1 MWGRFSFLS
10 AFAIAAAL
18 GGPLQNS
25 SEAKPSPSPTAQ
37 QTAVTQQM
45 RKIWPN
51 LPANQNPAQVARG
64 KALFESNC
72 SFCHGPEAT
81 GGNGGPDLV
90 RSVLV
95 NHDEHGNLIRPNV
108 RNGRPGKG
116 MPAFSNFTDAQ
127 IDDLIAFLHQRN
139 RDARIRFSYRIGNV
153 QTGNAAAG
161 KVFFNEHCAHCHS
174 PQSDLAGIAHR
185 YDPGQLQQLWL
196 DPAQHL
202 DAQGP
207 ARKTVTVILP
217 SDQKF
222 TGTLKHLD
230 EFNVS
235 LYDADGYHSFSIA
248 PGVQVKVDNPLQMHE
263 ELLKQL
269 TDADIHNV
277 TTYLGTMK

>member
-1 MWGRFSFLS
+1 M
-10 AFAIAAAL
+10 
-18 GGPLQNS
+18 QNS
-25 SEAKPSPSPTAQ
+25 SEAKQSPSPTAQ
-37 QTAVTQQM
+37 QDAVTQQM

-64 KALFESNC
+64 KTLFESNC

-95 NHDEHGNLIRPNV
+95 NHDEHGNLIRPTV

-139 RDARIRFSYRIGNV
+139 RDARIRFSYEIGNV

-161 KVFFNEHCAHCHS
+161 RTFFNEHCAHCHS
-174 PQSDLAGIAHR
+174 PQGDLAGIAHR
-185 YDPGQLQQLWL
+185 YDPDQLQQLWL
-196 DPAQHL
+196 DPAPHA
-202 DAQGP
+202 DAQQGR
-207 ARKTVTVILP
+207 ARKTATVILP
-217 SDQKF
+217 SGQKF

-235 LYDADGYHSFSIA
+235 LYDANGYHSISIA
-248 PGVQVKVDNPLQMHE
+248 PGVRVKVEDPIQVHE
-263 ELLKQL
+263 ELLKHL